1 MNHFIIEFGNDV
13 VPASDNETGEPMT
26 RRVWFVVARRE
37 GSMRY
42 WPDYVHTS
50 TLDCEKDAQRLAA
63 RIIAA
68 WGDKPTADRFDDN
81 PNWTRNT
88 APDPMDSLRPFGE
101 EWEREQ
107 YDRLGL

>member
-1 MNHFIIEFGNDV
+1 MSHFTIEYGNDAILYND
-13 VPASDNETGEPMT
+13 PETGELMT
-26 RRVWFVVARRE
+26 KRGWFVVARRE
-37 GSMRY
+37 GSVRF
-42 WPDYVHTS
+42 WPDYVHAA
-50 TLDCEKDAQRLAA
+50 TLRYEDDAQRLVA
-63 RIIAA
+63 RITAA
-68 WGDKPTADRFDDN
+68 WGDKPTAERFAYN

>member
-1 MNHFIIEFGNDV
+1 MIRFIIEFGSDV
-13 VPASDNETGEPMT
+13 IPASDPETGEPMT
-26 RRVWFVVARRE
+26 RRVWFIAARRE
-37 GSMRY
+37 GSARY

-50 TLDCEKDAQRLAA
+50 ALDGEEDAQRLAA
-63 RIIAA
+63 RIAAA
-68 WGDKPTADRFDDN
+68 WGDKPTADRFAGN